1 MFPPCSKVRVVFLGS
16 PPHPITLRLIPD
28 HEYLRSDDQLL
39 VGGNSG
45 GCIHASDTLRA
56 SDAHIPDTPC
66 PASFSLMPI
75 WASLTVLQIQ
85 VLQGGVE
92 EDRNTIWE
100 SGSDAQPG

>member
-1 MFPPCSKVRVVFLGS
+1 MFSPSSKVRVVS
-16 PPHPITLRLIPD
+16 PWAAPHPFTLRLIPD

-39 VGGNSG
+39 AGGNFG

-56 SDAHIPDTPC
+56 SDAHIRYTPC
-66 PASFSLMPI
+66 PASFSLIPI
-75 WASLTVLQIQ
+75 RASLTVLQIQ
-85 VLQGGVE
+85 VPQGGVE